1 MNVEKIPRNPAQIK
15 VLIVDD
21 HPILR
26 EGLSTL
32 INGQS
37 DLMICG
43 ESKNGQEALAAV
55 KALKP
60 DLAVVDISMRG
71 MNGIELIKRIR
82 ALDKRCQVVVL
93 SMHEESV
100 YAERALRAGAR
111 SYVMKQEVHGS
122 VLQAIRKV
130 MAGEIWVSEAMAN
143 RLISNIAIDAEI
155 APSVSLLTNREL
167 EIFTLIGRGDGPRDI
182 AEELR
187 ISIRTVDSH
196 RERIKKKLN
205 LKNIRQLIL
214 YASEWVKDES
224 EGRL

>member
-1 MNVEKIPRNPAQIK
+1 MNVEKNPHSPAQIK

-37 DLMICG
+37 DLMVCG

-143 RLISNIAIDAEI
+143 RLISNIAID
-155 APSVSLLTNREL
+155 T
-167 EIFTLIGRGDGPRDI
+167 
-182 AEELR
+182 
-187 ISIRTVDSH
+187 
-196 RERIKKKLN
+196 
-205 LKNIRQLIL
+205 
-214 YASEWVKDES
+214 DEDDTS
-224 EGRL
+224 G

>member
-1 MNVEKIPRNPAQIK
+1 MNVKKNPHNPTQTK

-37 DLMICG
+37 DLMVCG
-43 ESKNGQEALAAV
+43 ESENGKEALAAV

-60 DLAVVDISMRG
+60 DLAVVDISMKG

-82 ALDKRCQVVVL
+82 ALDNKCHVVVL

-111 SYVMKQEVHGS
+111 SYVMKQEVPGS
-122 VLQAIRKV
+122 VLQAIRRV

-143 RLISNIAIDAEI
+143 RLISNIAMDTEI
-155 APSVSLLTNREL
+155 APSVSLLSNREL
-167 EIFTLIGRGDGPRDI
+167 EVFTLIGRGDGPRDI
-182 AEELR
+182 AEELS

-196 RERIKKKLN
+196 REHIKKKLN
-205 LKNIRQLIL
+205 LKNIRELIH
-214 YASEWVKDES
+214 YACAWVKDES
-224 EGRL
+224 DGQL